1 MVGYSEDFIERT
13 KYIVYERALGLYR
26 AGDYREAGKLWQTQ
40 IEVDPPS
47 RVMMLRC
54 VDAIKGDIKITNGVY
69 IMDHK

>member
-1 MVGYSEDFIERT
+1 MERT

-40 IEVDPPS
+40 IEIDPPS
-47 RVMMLRC
+47 RIMMLRC
-54 VDAIKGDIKITNGVY
+54 VEAIKGNVNISKGVF